1 MEELQE
7 KRQEAGEWEK
17 KRNMQPDEG
26 LVREDGTENRMR
38 RKEGKASTGKDRQ
51 GKARLQDMFLLYSF

>member
-1 MEELQE
+1 MRE
-7 KRQEAGEWEK
+7 KER
-17 KRNMQPDEG
+17 RDMQPDEG

-38 RKEGKASTGKDRQ
+38 REEGKARTGKDGQ